1 MPRTSVISVHNRI
14 FHVGAMSTAP
24 RCTSTPNR
32 SMATKAAP
40 HGGEGIGNEK
50 GESKGDEKEDDVEG
64 DYDEA
69 EYDPEPE
76 EKISPVRLVA
86 FLLIAGLAVAA
97 IGATVMELMP
107 THMAP
112 QSIMS
117 RAHDAFQADPDVS
130 FWLKPDDGHCMIAF
144 YTLDRQQAGQIEYQE

>member
-1 MPRTSVISVHNRI
+1 MTRASVISVHNRI

-24 RCTSTPNR
+24 RYILTPNR
-32 SMATKAAP
+32 SMATKAEP
-40 HGGEGIGNEK
+40 RGGEGTRNEK
-50 GESKGDEKEDDVEG
+50 GEGKGNEKEEDGAEG

-69 EYDPEPE
+69 EYEPEPE
-76 EKISPVRLVA
+76 EKISPVRLMA

-130 FWLKPDDGHCMIAF
+130 FWLKRKEILIFLFHQLKSQPSEN
-144 YTLDRQQAGQIEYQE
+144 R